1 MVGYAMTPTIRLG
14 RLFGIEIGF
23 NWSLAFIFALVAW
36 TLAGGVLPLEV
47 PHQSLPAY
55 WVTGLAG
62 AALYFGGLLA
72 HELSHA
78 LVARRSGMEV
88 AGITL
93 WLFGGVSQLRGDPRS
108 PGSEALITVVGPLA
122 SLVVGGVM
130 FVLAVL
136 APAAGAPQLA
146 TALLVWLAVLNVA
159 LAVFNLVPAFPLD
172 GGRILGALLWWRSGS
187 RDRGVRGA
195 VRVGRVFAF
204 LMIGGGLLELFLGS
218 AVSGIWL
225 AFIGWFLLSAGS
237 AEEAATT
244 MRTLLEGVQV
254 RAAMTSP
261 VTTIPDW
268 LTVEQ
273 FLASVGERHRFTTY
287 PLHGPDGELTGVA
300 RLGDLL
306 RTGATGHRER
316 RLREVAQPISVV
328 PRAAPEDDLEELL
341 ERIGPAIQ
349 RRVLVFDGERL
360 VGILSPADVTRLVAL
375 RRGQR
380 GLTTPPTFRD

>member
-1 MVGYAMTPTIRLG
+1 MTPTIRLG

-55 WVTGLAG
+55 WVTGLTG

-172 GGRILGALLWWRSGS
+172 GGRIL
-187 RDRGVRGA
+187 
-195 VRVGRVFAF
+195 
-204 LMIGGGLLELFLGS
+204 
-218 AVSGIWL
+218 
-225 AFIGWFLLSAGS
+225 
-237 AEEAATT
+237 
-244 MRTLLEGVQV
+244 
-254 RAAMTSP
+254 
-261 VTTIPDW
+261 
-268 LTVEQ
+268 
-273 FLASVGERHRFTTY
+273 
-287 PLHGPDGELTGVA
+287 
-300 RLGDLL
+300 
-306 RTGATGHRER
+306 
-316 RLREVAQPISVV
+316 
-328 PRAAPEDDLEELL
+328 
-341 ERIGPAIQ
+341 
-349 RRVLVFDGERL
+349 
-360 VGILSPADVTRLVAL
+360 
-375 RRGQR
+375 
-380 GLTTPPTFRD
+380 